1 MAGIKLKSDTPLFV
15 AAGLLVCSSLVMVY
29 TASAATAD
37 QTYHILTKQLMWVAL
52 GVPILVLTMRI
63 DYRHYNQPL
72 LIRVAVAGT
81 ILALAAVLFTSKI
94 GGSSRWFNLG
104 GASIQPSEFAKLALI
119 LFTAATLEQRMAR
132 INEIRY
138 SLLPLGLVLGAV
150 AFLIFREPDYG
161 TMAAVCAIVLAMV
174 FAAGLSYRHVAVAA
188 LLGVPALAVALIL
201 EPYRMKRLVVFFNDP
216 FKDRFGVGF
225 QPIQSM
231 IAVATGGVTGRG
243 LGLSTQRFGFLPD
256 PNTDFIYAVICEEQ
270 GLIGATVILACFCV
284 IAWRGLR
291 IANRAPDAFGSL
303 LAIGVTVMITLQAF
317 ANMSIVLS
325 LLPNKGISLPFVSY
339 GGSSMLTCLIGLGIL
354 LNVSNHA
361 QRGSAASVV
370 SMGRNKA

>member
-15 AAGLLVCSSLVMVY
+15 AAALLVCSSLVMVY
-29 TASAATAD
+29 TASAAGAD
-37 QTYHILTKQLMWVAL
+37 QTYHILTKQVMWVAL
-52 GVPILVLTMRI
+52 GVPILVLAMRF
-63 DYRHYNQPL
+63 DYRHYNQPF
-72 LIRVAVAGT
+72 LINVAVGAV

-94 GGSSRWFNLG
+94 GGSSRWFSLG
-104 GASIQPSEFAKLALI
+104 GASIQPSEFAKLVLI
-119 LFTAATLEQRMAR
+119 LFTASMLEQRLAR

-138 SLLPLGLVLGAV
+138 SLLPLALVLGAM

-161 TMAAVCAIVLAMV
+161 TMAALCAIVAAMV
-174 FAAGLSYRHVAVAA
+174 FAAGLSYRHLAGAA
-188 LLGVPALAVALIL
+188 LVGIPALALGLIL
-201 EPYRMKRLVVFFNDP
+201 EPYRLKRLLVFLDDP

-317 ANMSIVLS
+317 ANMSIVLN
-325 LLPNKGISLPFVSY
+325 LLPNKGIPLPFVSY
-339 GGSSMLTCLIGLGIL
+339 GGSSMLTCLLGLGIL
-354 LNVSNHA
+354 LNVSHHG
-361 QRGSAASVV
+361 QRAPAAT
-370 SMGRNKA
+370 